1 VVVENPGLLDLGR
14 VLIIAGGLL
23 VLIGVA
29 IVLAPRIPF
38 LGRLPGDILFQRDGV
53 TIAIPLATSILLSLV
68 LTVLLNLL
76 ARIFNR
82 S

>member
-1 VVVENPGLLDLGR
+1 MVVENPGLLDLGR